1 MRKKAYIDPITDY
14 LLHDPAEISD
24 AGSLARGALTLS
36 GAGTG
41 ALGVGKLFD
50 LQHAGAP
57 TLLPDGK
64 PNKNLLKAL
73 ALRKNVGMIGGG
85 LFGGLTGHFLG
96 SGLFNRP
103 QQGIDKSD
111 LAAIL
116 ENIKAS
122 MSPKTP
128 FEKFKDSGSEALES
142 LKNTGILGWEAIKD
156 QFN

>member
-1 MRKKAYIDPITDY
+1 MT
-14 LLHDPAEISD
+14 
-24 AGSLARGALTLS
+24 

-41 ALGVGKLFD
+41 AVGVGKLFD
-50 LQHAGAP
+50 LQTAGVP
-57 TLLPDGK
+57 TKLPDGGK
-64 PNKNLLKAL
+64 SGSIIKAL
-73 ALRKNVGMIGGG
+73 AKAKNVGMIGGG

-103 QQGIDKSD
+103 NQGVSKSD

-122 MSPKTP
+122 MAPRTP
-128 FEKFKDSGSEALES
+128 FEKFKDSGAEALES

-156 QFN
+156 QFS